1 MNPSTRTPE
10 GEPNRCPICGKAVV
24 IEPSSTRDA
33 TCPHCGA
40 LLWFSAGGA
49 AGDVYGFPVFTLA
62 RDAAASK
69 RHVILSILQ
78 RMADTGQLPH
88 QHCDSIAQAIHA
100 REQLGSTGIGR
111 GVAIPHAKHAAV
123 ERLTG
128 AVARVP
134 QGVNFESL
142 DGQPVHII
150 CLLLSPTDRPGD
162 HLRAIR
168 DLMRRLR
175 GIE

>member
-10 GEPNRCPICGKAVV
+10 GEPNRCPICGKSVV
-24 IEPSSTRDA
+24 IEPSAPRDA
-33 TCPHCGA
+33 PCSHCGA
-40 LLWFSAGGA
+40 LLWFPVGGA

-62 RDAAASK
+62 RDAALSK
-69 RHVILSILQ
+69 QQVILNILR
-78 RMADTGQLPH
+78 RMADAGQLLH

-123 ERLTG
+123 ARLTG
-128 AVARVP
+128 AVAKVP
-134 QGVNFESL
+134 NGVNFESL
-142 DGQPVHII
+142 DGQPVQII
-150 CLLLSPTDRPGD
+150 CLLLSPLDRPGD
-162 HLRAIR
+162 HLRAIH

-175 GIE
+175 EIE